1 MIRTVDKIESIEQVK
16 EVKSTGGE
24 GLEHKYGIGVGSVGE
39 GRSEQRLEGGER
51 ISQVASLEKGV
62 LGKEKRVSKSHM
74 EE

>member
-1 MIRTVDKIESIEQVK
+1 MK
-16 EVKSTGGE
+16 
-24 GLEHKYGIGVGSVGE
+24 IGVGSVGE